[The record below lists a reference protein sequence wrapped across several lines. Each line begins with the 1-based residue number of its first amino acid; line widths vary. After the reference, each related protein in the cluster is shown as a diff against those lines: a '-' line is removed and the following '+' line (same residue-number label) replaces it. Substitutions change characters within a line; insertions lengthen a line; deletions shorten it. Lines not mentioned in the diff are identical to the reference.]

1 MNSIRLWS
9 ALLLGAVVVGST
21 TSAEAGLFGRRGSR
35 SASTCCGAPPSCGAP
50 VACGVVGGHYEDRV
64 IERTVYVRETTMETR
79 TVQVTECRA
88 ETREREVRCARRV
101 PYQETVTED
110 YVVMVQQ
117 THMKQ
122 IVETVYKPVM
132 ETVTQEYTV
141 MVPHQE
147 MRQGYRPVTTCVPTQ
162 QNYTV
167 CVDRGGWQ
175 ERTIQ
180 VPCSP
185 YPVRCGRC
193 GGCGAYGG
201 GRCGGCNGCGAC
213 PPQMITRTVRCWVPN
228 IVREQVTRTVMV
240 PQTVN
245 QPYNYAITVCTPER
259 RVRQVQVCRTVA
271 EQVTREV
278 PVTSCVPEKRQRTF
292 QVTKYRDEV
301 DVKKVPYTVMVPYTV
316 EKQIQVPVC
325 RVVPKVITS
334 TCRVWVPD
342 CGQGVGPAPAHAPHG
357 APTAA
362 PPEARS
368 PRAAPTEAPLPPPA
382 PRNRLPA
389 PGVDK

>member
-1 MNSIRLWS
+1 M
-9 ALLLGAVVVGST
+9 LLGAVVVGST

-35 SASTCCGAPPSCGAP
+35 GGSCSGAPPSCAAP
-50 VACGVVGGHYEDRV
+50 VQCGVVGGHYEDRV
-64 IERTVYVRETTMETR
+64 VERTVYVRETTMETR
-79 TVQVTECRA
+79 TVQVTECRP
-88 ETREREVRCARRV
+88 EQRVNEVKCVRRV

-117 THMKQ
+117 THMKK

-132 ETVTQEYTV
+132 ETVRQEYTV

-147 MRQGYRPVTTCVPTQ
+147 MRTGYRPVTTCVPTQ
-162 QNYTV
+162 RTFTV

-180 VPCSP
+180 VPCSS
-185 YPVRCGRC
+185 YPVRCGQC

-201 GRCGGCNGCGAC
+201 NRCGGCNGCGAC
-213 PPQMITRTVRCWVPN
+213 PPPMTTRVVRCWVPN
-228 IVREQVTRTVMV
+228 IVKEQVTRTVMV

-245 QPYNYAITVCTPER
+245 QPYQYAITVCSPEK
-259 RVRQVQVCRTVA
+259 RVRDVQVCRQVA

-278 PVTSCVPEKRQRTF
+278 PVTTCVPEKRQRTF

-301 DVKKVPYTVMVPYTV
+301 DVKQVPYTVMVPYTV
-316 EKQIQVPVC
+316 DKEIQVPVC
-325 RVVPKVITS
+325 RVVPKVVTQ

-342 CGQGVGPAPAHAPHG
+342 CGQSVGCADAVGPAPA
-357 APTAA
+357 AA
-362 PPEARS
+362 PVDPQRS
-368 PRAAPTEAPLPPPA
+368 PRMAPTDAPTPAPAPAPA
-382 PRNRLPA
+382 PRNRLPPP
-389 PGVDK
+389 PGVQQ